1 MYVKKIKRICG
12 VRGCK
17 NTDVFALSKSKDMGN
32 SVIICKDCLKDAL
45 ASIENYVEP
54 VKVKTERKP
63 LFYHPELKETLS
75 SVADVEPKPQEVI
88 EIVTEDMPI
97 SVAEDSVS
105 IPEEQT
111 IETAKPDVVLPKK
124 ATTSNNAKKK
134 PNKKK

>member
-17 NTDVFALSKSKDMGN
+17 NTDVFALSKTREMGN

-54 VKVKTERKP
+54 VKVKKERTS
-63 LFYHPELKETLS
+63 LFYHPELEVTPS
-75 SVADVEPKPQEVI
+75 SVTDNEPKPVEVI
-88 EIVTEDMPI
+88 EDVPEEVPI
-97 SVAEDSVS
+97 SVAEEVVT
-105 IPEEQT
+105 IVPEEPKPV
-111 IETAKPDVVLPKK
+111 EAKPK
-124 ATTSNNAKKK
+124 TTANNKKK